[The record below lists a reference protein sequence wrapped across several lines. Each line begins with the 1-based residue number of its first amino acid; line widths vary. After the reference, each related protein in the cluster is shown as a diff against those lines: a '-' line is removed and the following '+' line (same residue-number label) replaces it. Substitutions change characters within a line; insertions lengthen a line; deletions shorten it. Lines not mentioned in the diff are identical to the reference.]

1 MNRRFFLGAA
11 ASAAP
16 SALMAAALTSET
28 KAASAASSTRGKFPN
43 VLLTTH
49 EGQRVRFYDDIIRG
63 NKIVVLN
70 MMYTQCP
77 EVCGGTMVNLARVQ
91 NLLGDRLGREVQMV
105 SISLDPRHDTPAVL
119 ARYAELIGVGPHWK
133 LLTGRPIDIERLRRA
148 LGFVDPDPELD
159 RDRDQ
164 HIGMVRAGN
173 DAIDRWLACPGMA
186 PAAQLAQEVLWAGL
200 AAHHA

>member
-16 SALMAAALTSET
+16 TALI
-28 KAASAASSTRGKFPN
+28 AASLRAEPRVPMSATRGKFPN

-49 EGQRVRFYDDIIRG
+49 EGRRVRFYDDVIRG

-77 EVCGGTMVNLARVQ
+77 EVCGGTMVNLTRVQ
-91 NLLGDRLGREVQMV
+91 QQLVEYLGSEVGMY
-105 SISLDPRHDTPAVL
+105 SISLDPRHDTPKVL

-133 LLTGRPIDIERLRRA
+133 LLTGRPTDIERLRRA
-148 LGFVDPDPELD
+148 LGYVDPDPQVD
-159 RDRDQ
+159 RDRNQ
-164 HIGMVRAGN
+164 HIGMIRAGN
-173 DAIDRWLACPGMA
+173 DALDRWLACPGMG
-186 PAAQLAQEVLWAGL
+186 PAAQLAQEVLWAGM
-200 AAHHA
+200 AVRHA

>member
-16 SALMAAALTSET
+16 TALMAAALTS
-28 KAASAASSTRGKFPN
+28 KAKAPSTASGTRGKFPN

-49 EGQRVRFYDDIIRG
+49 EGERVRFYDDVIRG

-77 EVCGGTMVNLARVQ
+77 EICGGTMVNLARVQ
-91 NLLGDRLGREVQMV
+91 NLLGDRLGREVEMY
-105 SISLDPRHDTPAVL
+105 SISLDARHDTPAVL
-119 ARYAELIGVGPHWK
+119 ARYAEIVGVGPHWK
-133 LLTGRPIDIERLRRA
+133 LLTGRPTDIERLRRA
-148 LGFVDPDPELD
+148 LGFVDPDPALD
-159 RDRDQ
+159 ADRDQ

-173 DAIDRWLACPGMA
+173 DAVDRWLACPGMG
-186 PAAQLAQEVLWAGL
+186 PAEQLAQEVLWAGM
-200 AAHHA
+200 ATHQA